1 MVISPEFVADKCVS
15 QLKSK
20 YFAKRQPVSSRRSD
34 LILYN
39 CSGSLRPES
48 IISLPF
54 NKMIYCLQLLQ

>member
-1 MVISPEFVADKCVS
+1 MVTSQEFVADKCVS

-39 CSGSLRPES
+39 CSES